1 MKFQFYKQIPI
12 FSILAVLGIS
22 AAYAGTILYADKVLV
37 IKSERKMFLLKNGS
51 VFKAYPIMLGQNPV
65 GHKQEKG
72 DDRTPEGE
80 YLLKGR
86 NPQSKFHRSIH
97 ISYPNQAD
105 EAAAQKKGVDSGRH
119 IAIHGLPEKS
129 KEAEWDY
136 IERDW
141 TDGCIAVTNEEIEE
155 IWELVRDGT
164 PIEIRP

>member
-1 MKFQFYKQIPI
+1 MKSQFYKQIPI
-12 FSILAVLGIS
+12 FGILAVLSIS
-22 AAYAGTILYADKVLV
+22 AAYAGSALSADKVLV
-37 IKSERKMFLLKNGS
+37 IKSERKLHLLKDGDIFRTYS
-51 VFKAYPIMLGQNPV
+51 IMLGQNPV

-97 ISYPNQAD
+97 INYPNQSD
-105 EAAAQKKGVDSGRH
+105 EAAAQKKGVDPGRF

-155 IWELVRDGT
+155 IWELVREGT